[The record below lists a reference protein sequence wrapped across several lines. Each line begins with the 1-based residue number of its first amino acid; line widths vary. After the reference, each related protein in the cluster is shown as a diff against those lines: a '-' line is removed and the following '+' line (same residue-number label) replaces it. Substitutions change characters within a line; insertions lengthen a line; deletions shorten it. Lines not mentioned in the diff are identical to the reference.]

1 MPLWPLSI
9 RRPMPLILLRS
20 PTARE
25 ADLQRQLDFA
35 LVQLRIVLRLTAD
48 RRLAFTDT
56 DRRSIAEHA
65 KAVGWKAARAVLIV
79 AALGTVRGWFRR
91 LVANPVKTRERPKK
105 PGRPPI
111 SGRIRKLVAKMTI
124 DNPTWGYDRIA
135 NALGN
140 LGIAIS
146 DQSVGNILRERG
158 IPPAGERGARRKRWR
173 HFISAHWRTL
183 ASCDFCSVPVI
194 SFGGLTWVN
203 VLIVMR
209 LATRQVH
216 IACVHAT
223 PDDIVMAQVARNL
236 TMVDTGFLSAH
247 GITHLIRD
255 RDGKYPPTFDRL
267 LLGAGIE
274 TVLSPVAAPNANAHC
289 ERFIKSLQDEYLDR
303 LWFVGE
309 KALRLVLHEYVEHYH
324 RERNH
329 QGVGHV
335 LIEPE
340 PEVKISEGG
349 IRRRKRLGGLLSYYY
364 RKAA

>member
-1 MPLWPLSI
+1 M
-9 RRPMPLILLRS
+9 RLILLRS

-25 ADLQRQLDFA
+25 ADLQRQLDLA
-35 LVQLRIVLRLTAD
+35 LAQLRIVQRLTAGQ
-48 RRLAFTDT
+48 RLVFTDT
-56 DRRSIAEHA
+56 DRRTIAEHA
-65 KAVGWKAARAVLIV
+65 KAVGWKAARALLII

-91 LVANPVKTRERPKK
+91 LIAKPAVTRERKRG

-111 SGRIRKLVAKMTI
+111 TRRVRKLVARLAI
-124 DNPTWGYDRIA
+124 ENPTWGYDTIA

-140 LGIAIS
+140 LGITIS
-146 DQSVGNILRERG
+146 DQSVGNILAQQG

-173 HFISAHWRTL
+173 HFIAAHWRTL

-194 SFGGLTWVN
+194 SFGGLTCVN

-216 IACVHAT
+216 VACVHAT

-236 TMVDTGFLSAH
+236 TMVDTGFLAQH

-255 RDGKYPPTFDRL
+255 NDGKYPPAFERIL
-267 LLGAGIE
+267 LTAGVE
-274 TVLSPVAAPNANAHC
+274 SVFSPVAAPNANAHC
-289 ERFIKSLQDEYLDR
+289 ERFIKSLQDECLDR

-309 KALRLVLHEYVEHYH
+309 KALRLTLHEYVEHFH

-329 QGVGHV
+329 QGIGHV
-335 LIEPE
+335 LIDPG
-340 PEVKISEGG
+340 PEVKISDGG

-364 RKAA
+364 REAA

>member
-1 MPLWPLSI
+1 M
-9 RRPMPLILLRS
+9 RFTLLRS

-25 ADLQRQLDFA
+25 ADLQHQLDLA
-35 LVQLRIVLRLTAD
+35 LVQLRIVRRLMAGQ
-48 RRLAFTDT
+48 RLAFTDT
-56 DRRSIAEHA
+56 DRQSIAEHA
-65 KAVGWKAARAVLIV
+65 KAVGWKAARVLLII
-79 AALGTVRGWFRR
+79 AALSTVRGWFRR
-91 LVANPVKTRERPKK
+91 LIAKPAKTRAPKRK

-111 SGRIRKLVAKMTI
+111 SGRVRKLVGRLAV

-135 NALGN
+135 DALSN
-140 LGIAIS
+140 LGVAIS
-146 DQSVGNILRERG
+146 DQSVGNILKERG

-173 HFISAHWRTL
+173 HFIAAHWRTL

-216 IACVHAT
+216 VACVHAT

-236 TMVDTGFLSAH
+236 TMADTGFLTAH

-255 RDGKYPPTFDRL
+255 NDGKYPPAFERILFTSGVESVF
-267 LLGAGIE
+267 
-274 TVLSPVAAPNANAHC
+274 SPIAAPNANAHC
-289 ERFIKSLQDEYLDR
+289 ERFIRTLQDECLDR

-309 KALRLVLHEYVEHYH
+309 KALRLVLHEYLEHYH

-329 QGVGHV
+329 QGIGHA
-335 LIEPE
+335 LIDPG
-340 PEVKISEGG
+340 PEVKLFDGG

-364 RKAA
+364 REAA

>member
-1 MPLWPLSI
+1 
-9 RRPMPLILLRS
+9 MPLILLRS
-20 PTARE
+20 PTTRE
-25 ADLQRQLDFA
+25 ADLQRQLDLA
-35 LVQLRIVLRLTAD
+35 LVQLHIVLRLTAD

-65 KAVGWKAARAVLIV
+65 KAVGWKEARALLIV

-91 LVANPVKTRERPKK
+91 LIANPVKTRERPKK

-111 SGRIRKLVAKMTI
+111 SGRIRKLIAKMAI

-135 NALGN
+135 DALGN

-146 DQSVGNILRERG
+146 DQPVGNILKERG

-173 HFISAHWRTL
+173 HFIAAHWRTL

-267 LLGAGIE
+267 LLGAGVE

-289 ERFIKSLQDEYLDR
+289 ERFIKSLQDECLDR

-335 LIEPE
+335 LIDPG
-340 PEVKISEGG
+340 PEVKISDGG
-349 IRRRKRLGGLLSYYY
+349 IRRRKRLGGLLNYYY
-364 RKAA
+364 REAA